1 MVQGCESGACGTCGV
16 CLQAKRTTFCDRLRW
31 FGVAIG
37 FAIGLFGL
45 FGTFGTRPTH
55 TYTFA
60 EKETI
65 EKYDG
70 FRLVS
75 KNGKFETVF
84 QSDSNLV
91 TYDISRSH
99 ARVAIWES
107 DTVDFWHKNVL
118 YMHGGIIRIAKRGS
132 GKDLFA
138 FDAGRTLHLDDAG
151 KLSVLQDDGAAEPD
165 RIALL
170 EVAIKKLQSER
181 QIPGP
186 PGPKGECSI
195 PQQLLDR
202 LQTVEL
208 ELPILR
214 KRLHDPP
221 PSRPHYVDKRARH
234 QFGIHS
240 LNQMDSRIAALER
253 SIGVIPAPGCV
264 TFNIAQNLTELR
276 LESY

>member
-1 MVQGCESGACGTCGV
+1 MVQGCESGTCGTCGV
-16 CLQAKRTTFCDRLRW
+16 CLQSKRTTFYDRLCW
-31 FGVAIG
+31 LCVAIG
-37 FAIGLFGL
+37 FAMCLFGL
-45 FGTFGTRPTH
+45 FG
-55 TYTFA
+55 TFA

-99 ARVAIWES
+99 ARIAIWES

-214 KRLHDPP
+214 KRLHVP
-221 PSRPHYVDKRARH
+221 PSRTHYVDERARH

>member
-37 FAIGLFGL
+37 FAICLFGL
-45 FGTFGTRPTH
+45 FGTFDTRPTH

-60 EKETI
+60 EKETFGRH
-65 EKYDG
+65 DG

-75 KNGKFETVF
+75 RNGKFETVF

-107 DTVDFWHKNVL
+107 DTVDFWNKNVL
-118 YMHGGIIRIAKRGS
+118 YMHNGIICIAKHGS

-151 KLSVLQDDGAAEPD
+151 KLSVLQDDGAAKPD

-170 EVAIKKLQSER
+170 EVAIKKTQSER

-186 PGPKGECSI
+186 SGPPGPPGPQGLRGECSI

-214 KRLHDPP
+214 KRLHVP

-234 QFGIHS
+234 
-240 LNQMDSRIAALER
+240 
-253 SIGVIPAPGCV
+253 
-264 TFNIAQNLTELR
+264 
-276 LESY
+276 

>member
-1 MVQGCESGACGTCGV
+1 
-16 CLQAKRTTFCDRLRW
+16 LRLTL
-31 FGVAIG
+31 VVVG
-37 FAIGLFGL
+37 FAMCLYGL
-45 FGTFGTRPTH
+45 FGTFVARDTH

-75 KNGKFETVF
+75 RNGKFETVF
-84 QSDSNLV
+84 QSDGNLV

-99 ARVAIWES
+99 ARVAIWQS
-107 DTVDFWHKNVL
+107 DTADFWNKNVL
-118 YMHGGIIRIAKRGS
+118 YMHGGIIRIAQHGS
-132 GKDLFA
+132 WKDLFA

-208 ELPILR
+208 ELSILR

-221 PSRPHYVDKRARH
+221 PSRPPYIETRARH
-234 QFGIHS
+234 QFGIDN

-253 SIGVIPAPGCV
+253 SIGVVPAPGCV
-264 TFNIAQNLTELR
+264 TFNIAQNLTEL
-276 LESY
+276 

>member
-1 MVQGCESGACGTCGV
+1 
-16 CLQAKRTTFCDRLRW
+16 
-31 FGVAIG
+31 VAIG
-37 FAIGLFGL
+37 FAICLFGL

-60 EKETI
+60 ENETFLRYI
-65 EKYDG
+65 

-75 KNGKFETVF
+75 RNGKFETVF
-84 QSDSNLV
+84 QSDGNLV

-99 ARVAIWES
+99 ARIAIWQS
-107 DTVDFWHKNVL
+107 DTADFWDKNVL
-118 YMHGGIIRIAKRGS
+118 YMHDGIIRIAKHGS

-151 KLSVLQDDGAAEPD
+151 ELSVLQDDGAAEPD
-165 RIALL
+165 RITLL

-208 ELPILR
+208 ELSILR

-253 SIGVIPAPGCV
+253 SIGVVPASWLRDI
-264 TFNIAQNLTELR
+264 FKIAQNLTEL
-276 LESY
+276 

>member
-1 MVQGCESGACGTCGV
+1 
-16 CLQAKRTTFCDRLRW
+16 
-31 FGVAIG
+31 VAIG
-37 FAIGLFGL
+37 FAICLFGL

-60 EKETI
+60 EKETFGRH
-65 EKYDG
+65 DG

-75 KNGKFETVF
+75 RNGKFETVF
-84 QSDSNLV
+84 QIDGNLV
-91 TYDISRSH
+91 TYDISKSH
-99 ARVAIWES
+99 SRFAIWQS
-107 DTVDFWHKNVL
+107 DTMHFWDKNVL
-118 YMHGGIIRIAKRGS
+118 YMHDGIIRIAKHGS

-151 KLSVLQDDGAAEPD
+151 KLSVLDDYVTEPD
-165 RIALL
+165 EIALL
-170 EVAIKKLQSER
+170 IAAIKKLQSER

-186 PGPKGECSI
+186 QGLRGECSI

-208 ELPILR
+208 ELSILR

-234 QFGIHS
+234 QFGIHN
-240 LNQMDSRIAALER
+240 LNHMDSRIAALER
-253 SIGVIPAPGCV
+253 SIGVIPAPRCV
-264 TFNIAQNLTELR
+264 TFNIAQNLTEL
-276 LESY
+276 